1 MWATHMQ
8 YLRDYHKAQGSWLIF
23 IIYIAKSVKMAE
35 NTLCKG
41 PPYENQKIGLE
52 CVYMIILHQ

>member
-8 YLRDYHKAQGSWLIF
+8 YLRDYHKAQGSWPIF

-41 PPYENQKIGLE
+41 PPMKIKIFFLPK
-52 CVYMIILHQ
+52 LD